1 MNIKK
6 TKSELSILL
15 IGAKGCSVSEGLL
28 KCLRNAKYDNITILE
43 HSKNAAHIFRVDKY
57 IITDKTPDD
66 GEVYIDSL
74 ISICL
79 ENSIDIV
86 LPGST
91 WEARIIAE
99 FKDKFNESNITPL
112 VNNIETIAIGDDKWN
127 TYEYLSKLG
136 IGTPETFLDI
146 EQVINSIKTT
156 YPIIIKPRQGRGSQN
171 IFIAQNAN
179 ELRIICQYFV
189 IKGINYIIQEFI
201 GRNDHEYT
209 VGVISDKNGKVIQSI
224 VMKRLLLG
232 GATGYAEV
240 CEPSFINDFCED
252 VARKVNSTGPINIQL
267 RLDNNN
273 MPSLF
278 EINPRFSGS
287 APMRTLAGFNE
298 TQMIIDN
305 FFFDEEI
312 LQQKISFGTKFFRAF
327 QEIEIPINSEM
338 GYVSNLL

>member
-1 MNIKK
+1 MNIKNN
-6 TKSELSILL
+6 KSKLSILL

-28 KCLRNAKYDNITILE
+28 KCLRNAKYENITILE
-43 HSKNAAHIFRVDKY
+43 HSKNAAHIYRVDNY
-57 IITDKTPDD
+57 LITNKTPDD
-66 GEVYIDSL
+66 GEDYIDNL
-74 ISICL
+74 ITICK
-79 ENSIDIV
+79 ENNIDVV

-91 WEARIIAE
+91 WEARIISE
-99 FKDKFNESNITPL
+99 FKDKLNKSNIITL
-112 VNNIETIAIGDDKWN
+112 VNNIETITIGDDKWN

-146 EQVINSIKTT
+146 EEVVNNEKTT

-171 IFIAQNAN
+171 IFIAQNEI
-179 ELRIICQYFV
+179 ELRIICDYFV
-189 IKGINYIIQEFI
+189 IKGLNYIIQEFI

-240 CEPSFINDFCED
+240 CEPGFINEFCED

-273 MPSLF
+273 KPSLF

-298 TQMIIDN
+298 PQMIINN
-305 FFFDEEI
+305 FFYDEEI
-312 LQQKISFGTKFFRAF
+312 AQQKISYGNKYYRAF
-327 QEIEIPINSEM
+327 QEIEIPKNSEK
-338 GYVSNLL
+338 GQISNLL